1 MSKLIKKLIKDKE
14 IISNDD
20 LNYVRN
26 LLSKINP
33 ELSEYSISFIDMVNE
48 SGYDHALASLISTV
62 RDLNIIDLSINNYN
76 EYCKETENKELIYE
90 MHEFDNLFTTKFK
103 PHSLFQLTTDNFNYM
118 ESKYFTIVDM
128 NLLNINKLDDF
139 PYLSEFYIWY
149 ANKKYNDVF
158 NDQKFITIVK
168 NYEVKE

>member
-1 MSKLIKKLIKDKE
+1 
-14 IISNDD
+14 
-20 LNYVRN
+20 
-26 LLSKINP
+26 
-33 ELSEYSISFIDMVNE
+33 
-48 SGYDHALASLISTV
+48 
-62 RDLNIIDLSINNYN
+62 
-76 EYCKETENKELIYE
+76 